1 MTERGKGRGSR
12 AGKRRLELGKLELN
26 KETVQELTDEEAD
39 AARGGMLG
47 NTVNCAMCTAGASG
61 CAAGSYAA
69 CTGGCVS
76 ARCVSAGCV

>member
-61 CAAGSYAA
+61 CAAA
-69 CTGGCVS
+69 TGGCPSV
-76 ARCVSAGCV
+76 RCASAGCV